1 MRTMPSAQNMEFIIT
16 EDRLKEPAEFLKSLL
31 PLNRGAVCLHGEM
44 GAGKTTFVRTF
55 VGLFDI
61 RDNVNSPSF
70 SLLNIY
76 GNGRIHHFDLYRLRS
91 VQEVEDLGFSEI
103 WESDT
108 VSLIEWPERAEFLIP
123 ENAVHL
129 EFTHISPRK
138 RKILFK

>member
-1 MRTMPSAQNMEFIIT
+1 MTHFSAQNKEFIIT
-16 EDRLKEPAEFLKSLL
+16 EGLLSEPADFLKSLL
-31 PLNRGAVCLHGEM
+31 PYNRGTVCLHGEM
-44 GAGKTTFVRTF
+44 GAGKTTFVRRF
-55 VGLFDI
+55 VSLFDI
-61 RDNVNSPSF
+61 GDNVNSPSF

-76 GNGRIHHFDLYRLRS
+76 GNGRIHHFDLYRLKS

-108 VSLIEWPERAEFLIP
+108 ISLIEWPERAEYLIP

-129 EFTHISPRK
+129 EFTHLSPKK

>member
-1 MRTMPSAQNMEFIIT
+1 MTHFSAKNKEFIIT
-16 EDRLKEPAEFLKSLL
+16 EGRLSEPADFLKSLL
-31 PLNRGAVCLHGEM
+31 PDNRGTVCLHGEM
-44 GAGKTTFVRTF
+44 GAGKTTFVRRF
-55 VGLFDI
+55 VSLFDI
-61 RDNVNSPSF
+61 GDNVNSPSF

-76 GNGRIHHFDLYRLRS
+76 GNGRIHHFDLYRLKS

-108 VSLIEWPERAEFLIP
+108 ISLVEWPERAEYLIP

-129 EFTHISPRK
+129 EFTHISPKK

>member
-1 MRTMPSAQNMEFIIT
+1 MLSEKYKEFIIT
-16 EDRLKEPAEFLKSLL
+16 ENQLREPAEYLKSLL
-31 PLNRGAVCLHGEM
+31 PADKGAVCLHGEM

-76 GNGRIHHFDLYRLRS
+76 GNGRIHHFDLYRLKS
-91 VQEVEDLGFSEI
+91 VQEVEDLGFTEI

-123 ENAVHL
+123 ENALHL
-129 EFTHISPRK
+129 EFTHISPKK